1 MSLSPSLSEI
11 IEQLSTP
18 ERVFAVRGIRRGIER
33 ESLRITP
40 EGRLSPLDHPRQL
53 GAALTNANITTD
65 YSESLMEFIT
75 PVSDSLDVLLAQLGD
90 IHRFTQQNI
99 GDERLWPLSMPC
111 FIGGEESIRLAQY
124 GRSNTG
130 RMKTLYRQGLHH
142 RYGSMMQVIAGVH
155 FNFSMPDSFWNE
167 WLSLQ
172 QPECC
177 QCKLISD
184 SYMGLIRN
192 VYRFGWLIPYLFGAS
207 PALCSSFLQGRDTG
221 LPFERVG
228 KGTLYLPYATS
239 LRLSDLGYTNKSQAS
254 LNISHNNLPDYLTSV
269 RRALDTK
276 DEAFAA
282 MGIKVGDEYR
292 QLNDHVLQLENELYA
307 PIRPKRTPRSG
318 ERAVVA
324 LERRGIDYIEL
335 RTLDINPF
343 TPFGVELQQLR
354 FLDLFL
360 VWCLL
365 RPSPVLD
372 AAEIERN
379 RHNMSHVAL
388 EGRRPGLQLMTAEG
402 ELPLRVWGEQL
413 FDELQ
418 LVAQLL
424 DRANGRIHYQLAL
437 QAQRDKLIDPDKT
450 LSAQVLT
457 HLLQHDLDNAEFGRQ
472 QAELFHQQL
481 QHAPLQYWEANYFT
495 DEAQASLLKQAELEA
510 DDHQSFDDFFTAI
523 SAVAASGLCS
533 LRRRV
538 NISSNTRL

>member
-1 MSLSPSLSEI
+1 MSLPSSLSEI
-11 IEQLSTP
+11 IEQLSAP
-18 ERVFAVRGIRRGIER
+18 ERVFAVRGLRRGIER

-53 GAALTNANITTD
+53 GAALTHANITTD

-75 PVSDSLDVLLAQLGD
+75 PVSDSLDILLAQLGD
-90 IHRFTQQNI
+90 IHRFSQQNL
-99 GDERLWPLSMPC
+99 GEERLWPLSMPC

-124 GRSNTG
+124 GSSNIG
-130 RMKTLYRQGLHH
+130 RLKTLYRQGLHH

-155 FNFSMPDSFWNE
+155 FNFSMPDSFWSE
-167 WLSLQ
+167 WQQLQ
-172 QPECC
+172 PSESC

-221 LPFERVG
+221 LPFQQVG

-254 LNISHNNLPDYLTSV
+254 LNISHSSLHEYLTSV
-269 RRALDTK
+269 RKALATK
-276 DEAFAA
+276 ESAFADL
-282 MGIKVGDEYR
+282 GVKVGDEYR

-307 PIRPKRTPRSG
+307 PIRPKRTPRSS
-318 ERAVVA
+318 ERALVA

-343 TPFGVELQQLR
+343 TPLGVEIQQLR

-365 RPSPVLD
+365 RPSPMLEP
-372 AAEIERN
+372 AEIERN
-379 RHNMSHVAL
+379 RQNMSRVAL
-388 EGRRPGLQLMTAEG
+388 EGRRPGLQLLTAQG
-402 ELPLRVWGEQL
+402 EQPLREWSEQL

-418 LVAQLL
+418 MVAQLL
-424 DRANGRIHYQLAL
+424 DRANGRVHYQLAL
-437 QAQRDKLIDPDKT
+437 QAQREKLADPDKT
-450 LSAQVLT
+450 LSAQLLT
-457 HLLQHDLDNAEFGRQ
+457 HLLQNNLDSAEFGRQ
-472 QAELFHQQL
+472 QAELFRQQL
-481 QHAPLQYWEANYFT
+481 RDAPLQYWEANYFT
-495 DEAQASLLKQAELEA
+495 DEAQASLLRQQELEA
-510 DDHQSFDDFFTAI
+510 DDHLPFADFLQQHLRLP
-523 SAVAASGLCS
+523 VAGDTPCG
-533 LRRRV
+533 
-538 NISSNTRL
+538 

>member
-1 MSLSPSLSEI
+1 MSLPSSLSEI
-11 IEQLSTP
+11 VEQLSAP

-40 EGRLSPLDHPRQL
+40 DGRLSPLDHPQQL
-53 GAALTNANITTD
+53 GAALTHANITTD
-65 YSESLMEFIT
+65 YAESLMEFIT

-111 FIGGEESIRLAQY
+111 FIGDESTIRLAQY
-124 GRSNTG
+124 GRSNVG

-155 FNFSMPDSFWNE
+155 FNFSMPDSFWSE
-167 WLSLQ
+167 WQQLQ
-172 QPECC
+172 QPGCC

-207 PALCSSFLQGRDTG
+207 PALCSSFLQGRATG

-254 LNISHNNLPDYLTSV
+254 LNITHSNLNDYLASV
-269 RRALDTK
+269 RRALHTK
-276 DEAFAA
+276 DSGFAA
-282 MGIKVGDEYR
+282 LGIKEGDDYR

-318 ERAVVA
+318 ERPLIA

-335 RTLDINPF
+335 RTLDVNPF
-343 TPFGVELQQLR
+343 MPFGVELQQLR

-365 RPSPVLD
+365 RPSPELEM
-372 AAEIERN
+372 AEIERN

-388 EGRRPGLQLMTAEG
+388 EGRRPGLQLLTEKG
-402 ELPLRVWGEQL
+402 ELPLREWGEQL

-424 DRANGRIHYQLAL
+424 DRANGRVHYQLAL
-437 QAQRDKLIDPDKT
+437 QTQRDKLRDPSKT
-450 LSAQVLT
+450 LSAQVLDQ
-457 HLLQHDLDNAEFGRQ
+457 LLSQNLDNAEFGRQ

-481 QHAPLQYWEANYFT
+481 QQEPLQYWEANYFS

-510 DDHQSFDDFFTAI
+510 DDHQPFDEYLQQYLQLP
-523 SAVAASGLCS
+523 SVRYSPCG
-533 LRRRV
+533 
-538 NISSNTRL
+538 

>member
-1 MSLSPSLSEI
+1 
-11 IEQLSTP
+11 
-18 ERVFAVRGIRRGIER
+18 
-33 ESLRITP
+33 
-40 EGRLSPLDHPRQL
+40 
-53 GAALTNANITTD
+53 
-65 YSESLMEFIT
+65 
-75 PVSDSLDVLLAQLGD
+75 
-90 IHRFTQQNI
+90 
-99 GDERLWPLSMPC
+99 
-111 FIGGEESIRLAQY
+111 
-124 GRSNTG
+124 
-130 RMKTLYRQGLHH
+130 
-142 RYGSMMQVIAGVH
+142 
-155 FNFSMPDSFWNE
+155 
-167 WLSLQ
+167 
-172 QPECC
+172 
-177 QCKLISD
+177 
-184 SYMGLIRN
+184 GLIRN

-239 LRLSDLGYTNKSQAS
+239 LRLSDLGYTNKSQAG
-254 LNISHNNLPDYLTSV
+254 LNISHSSLPDYLTSV

-276 DEAFAA
+276 DDTFTA

-318 ERAVVA
+318 ERALVA

-343 TPFGVELQQLR
+343 TPCGVELQQLR

-379 RHNMSHVAL
+379 HYNMNQVAL
-388 EGRRPGLQLMTAEG
+388 EGRRPGLQLRTAQG
-402 ELPLRVWGEQL
+402 EIPLRVWSEQL

-424 DRANGRIHYQLAL
+424 DRAYGRVHYQLAL
-437 QAQRDKLIDPDKT
+437 QAQHDKLADPEKT
-450 LSAQVLT
+450 LSAQVLA
-457 HLLQHDLDNAEFGRQ
+457 HLLAHDLDNDEFGRQ
-472 QAELFHQQL
+472 QAELFRQQL
-481 QHAPLQYWEANYFT
+481 LHASLQYWEANYFA

-510 DDHQSFDDFFTAI
+510 DDHLSFDDFLRHYLQLPTAGY
-523 SAVAASGLCS
+523 VPCG
-533 LRRRV
+533 
-538 NISSNTRL
+538 TE

>member
-1 MSLSPSLSEI
+1 MSSPSSLSAI
-11 IEQLSTP
+11 IEQLSAP
-18 ERVFAVRGIRRGIER
+18 ERVFAVRGIRRGVER

-40 EGRLSPLDHPRQL
+40 EGRLSSLDHPHQL
-53 GAALTNANITTD
+53 GSALTHSNITTD

-90 IHRFTQQNI
+90 IHRFTLQNL

-124 GRSNTG
+124 GRSNLG

-155 FNFSMPDSFWNE
+155 FNFSMPDSFWSE
-167 WLSLQ
+167 WQQLQ
-172 QPECC
+172 QSDCC

-207 PALCSSFLQGRDTG
+207 PALCSSFLRGRDTG

-228 KGTLYLPYATS
+228 KGSLYLPYATS
-239 LRLSDLGYTNKSQAS
+239 LRLSDLGYTNKSQAG
-254 LNISHNNLPDYLTSV
+254 LNISHSSLPEYLTSV

-276 DEAFAA
+276 DDAFAA
-282 MGIKVGDEYR
+282 MGVKVDGAYR

-318 ERAVVA
+318 ERALIA

-372 AAEIERN
+372 ATEIKRN
-379 RHNMSHVAL
+379 HHNMNLVAL
-388 EGRRPGLQLMTAEG
+388 EGRRPGLHLQSAQG
-402 ELPLRVWGEQL
+402 ELPLQVWGEQL
-413 FDELQ
+413 MDELL

-424 DRANGRIHYQLAL
+424 DRAYGRVHYQLAL
-437 QAQRDKLIDPDKT
+437 QAQREKLLDPEKT
-450 LSAQVLT
+450 LSAQVLAQ
-457 HLLQHDLDNAEFGRQ
+457 LLAHDLDNAEFGRQ
-472 QAELFHQQL
+472 QAELFRQQL
-481 QHAPLQYWEANYFT
+481 LHAPLQYWEANYFT

-510 DDHQSFDDFFTAI
+510 EDHQSFDDFLRHYLQLPVAGYAPCGTA
-523 SAVAASGLCS
+523 
-533 LRRRV
+533 
-538 NISSNTRL
+538 

>member
-343 TPFGVELQQLR
+343 TPFGVERIDIQ
-354 FLDLFL
+354 
-360 VWCLL
+360 
-365 RPSPVLD
+365 SP
-372 AAEIERN
+372 
-379 RHNMSHVAL
+379 
-388 EGRRPGLQLMTAEG
+388 
-402 ELPLRVWGEQL
+402 
-413 FDELQ
+413 
-418 LVAQLL
+418 
-424 DRANGRIHYQLAL
+424 
-437 QAQRDKLIDPDKT
+437 
-450 LSAQVLT
+450 
-457 HLLQHDLDNAEFGRQ
+457 
-472 QAELFHQQL
+472 
-481 QHAPLQYWEANYFT
+481 
-495 DEAQASLLKQAELEA
+495 
-510 DDHQSFDDFFTAI
+510 
-523 SAVAASGLCS
+523 
-533 LRRRV
+533 
-538 NISSNTRL
+538 

>member
-184 SYMGLIRN
+184 SYMGLI
-192 VYRFGWLIPYLFGAS
+192 
-207 PALCSSFLQGRDTG
+207 
-221 LPFERVG
+221 
-228 KGTLYLPYATS
+228 
-239 LRLSDLGYTNKSQAS
+239 
-254 LNISHNNLPDYLTSV
+254 SHNDSFPTFFLLFVENLIHL
-269 RRALDTK
+269 
-276 DEAFAA
+276 
-282 MGIKVGDEYR
+282 
-292 QLNDHVLQLENELYA
+292 
-307 PIRPKRTPRSG
+307 
-318 ERAVVA
+318 AVECV
-324 LERRGIDYIEL
+324 
-335 RTLDINPF
+335 
-343 TPFGVELQQLR
+343 
-354 FLDLFL
+354 
-360 VWCLL
+360 
-365 RPSPVLD
+365 
-372 AAEIERN
+372 
-379 RHNMSHVAL
+379 
-388 EGRRPGLQLMTAEG
+388 
-402 ELPLRVWGEQL
+402 
-413 FDELQ
+413 
-418 LVAQLL
+418 
-424 DRANGRIHYQLAL
+424 
-437 QAQRDKLIDPDKT
+437 
-450 LSAQVLT
+450 
-457 HLLQHDLDNAEFGRQ
+457 
-472 QAELFHQQL
+472 
-481 QHAPLQYWEANYFT
+481 
-495 DEAQASLLKQAELEA
+495 
-510 DDHQSFDDFFTAI
+510 
-523 SAVAASGLCS
+523 
-533 LRRRV
+533 
-538 NISSNTRL
+538 

>member
-130 RMKTLYRQGLHH
+130 RKKTLYRQGLHH

-510 DDHQSFDDFFTAI
+510 DDHQSFDDF
-523 SAVAASGLCS
+523 
-533 LRRRV
+533 LRQYLQLPQAGYAPCGV
-538 NISSNTRL
+538 E

>member
-1 MSLSPSLSEI
+1 MSLPFSLSEI
-11 IEQLSTP
+11 IEQLSAP

-53 GAALTNANITTD
+53 GAALTHANITTD

-75 PVSDSLDVLLAQLGD
+75 PVSDSLDILLAQLGD
-90 IHRFTQQNI
+90 IHRFSQQNL
-99 GDERLWPLSMPC
+99 GEERLWPLSMPC

-124 GRSNTG
+124 GSSNIG
-130 RMKTLYRQGLHH
+130 RLKTLYRQGLHH

-167 WLSLQ
+167 WKQLKQ
-172 QPECC
+172 QECC

-207 PALCSSFLQGRDTG
+207 PTICSSFLQGRETG

-254 LNISHNNLPDYLTSV
+254 LNISHSSLHEYLTSV
-269 RRALDTK
+269 RQALATK
-276 DEAFAA
+276 ESSFADL
-282 MGIKVGDEYR
+282 GVKVGEDYR

-307 PIRPKRTPRSG
+307 PIRPKRTPRSN
-318 ERAVVA
+318 ERALVA

-343 TPFGVELQQLR
+343 TPLGVEIQQLR

-365 RPSPVLD
+365 RPSPRLE

-379 RHNMSHVAL
+379 RHNMSRVAL
-388 EGRRPGLQLMTAEG
+388 EGRRPGLLLQTAQG
-402 ELPLRVWGEQL
+402 ELSLPEWGGQL

-418 LVAQLL
+418 MVAQLL
-424 DRANGRIHYQLAL
+424 DRAYGRVHYQLAL
-437 QAQRDKLIDPDKT
+437 QAQREKLADPEKT
-450 LSAQVLT
+450 LSAQLLT
-457 HLLQHDLDNAEFGRQ
+457 HLLHHNLDGAEFGRQ
-472 QAELFHQQL
+472 QAERFRNEL
-481 QHAPLQYWEANYFT
+481 QNAPLQYWEANYFT
-495 DEAQASLLKQAELEA
+495 DEAEASLLKQSELEA
-510 DDHQSFDDFFTAI
+510 DDHLPFAEFLQQY
-523 SAVAASGLCS
+523 
-533 LRRRV
+533 LRLPV
-538 NISSNTRL
+538 VSDTPCG